1 MLQKEGQI
9 RIPAG
14 CAISGIFHKD
24 GARENGTRIID
35 SIRTM
40 HDRSNGLGGGFA
52 GYGIYPEYADYY
64 AFHVFYDTQA
74 AKETCEKEIERHFD
88 IVNLSKIPTRQH
100 PRITDEPM
108 IWRYFVT
115 PLHTKLAASQL
126 DEREFV
132 SRFVIRINH
141 TLDGAY
147 IFSSG
152 KNMGVFK
159 ANGFPEDVGE
169 YYMLENYEA
178 YSWTCH
184 GRYPTNTPGWWGGAH
199 PFALLDTTVVH
210 NGEISSYDANRRFI
224 EMFGYSCDLL
234 TDTEVIT
241 YIVDYLGRKLGL
253 TYAEIANVIAAPFWS
268 TIEKQEPAER
278 ERLTYLRNAFASLMV
293 TGPFSILVGYQGGLM
308 ALNDRL
314 KLRSM
319 VVGEKDET
327 VYIASEEC
335 AIRVIS
341 PELDKIW
348 APRGGE
354 AVIVNLNE
362 GGNQ

>member
-1 MLQKEGQI
+1 MLQKEGQV

-24 GARENGTRIID
+24 GTRENGTRIID

-74 AKETCEKEIERHFD
+74 AKEECEREIERHFD
-88 IVNLSKIPTRQH
+88 IVNLSKIPTRRH
-100 PRITDEPM
+100 PRITDAPM

-115 PLHTKLAASQL
+115 PLPTKLAASQL
-126 DEREFV
+126 EEREFT

-141 TLDGAY
+141 TLNGAY

-224 EMFGYSCDLL
+224 EMFGYQCTLQ

-241 YIVDYLGRKLGL
+241 YIMDYLLRVQKLSLGE
-253 TYAEIANVIAAPFWS
+253 AASVIAAPFWS
-268 TIEKQEPAER
+268 LIENKTDLYDKKKHEF
-278 ERLTYLRNAFASLMV
+278 LRTVFPSLLI
-293 TGPFSILVGYQGGLM
+293 TGPFSIVFGFNGGLM

-319 VVGEKDET
+319 VVGEKDDK
-327 VYIASEEC
+327 VFVASEEA
-335 AIRVIS
+335 AIRVME
-341 PELDKIW
+341 PNAENMY
-348 APRGGE
+348 APAGGE
-354 AVIVNLNE
+354 PVMIKVKKGAF
-362 GGNQ
+362 

>member
-1 MLQKEGQI
+1 MLQKEGQV

-24 GARENGTRIID
+24 GTRENGTRIID

-74 AKETCEKEIERHFD
+74 AKEECEREIERHFD
-88 IVNLSKIPTRQH
+88 IVNLSKIPTRRH
-100 PRITDEPM
+100 PRITDAPM

-115 PLHTKLAASQL
+115 PLPTKLAASQL
-126 DEREFV
+126 EEREFT

-141 TLDGAY
+141 TLNGAY

-178 YSWTCH
+178 YSWTCPWPLSDQHTGLVGRRAPVCTARHH
-184 GRYPTNTPGWWGGAH
+184 GRSQRRD
-199 PFALLDTTVVH
+199 FLLRCKPPLHRDV
-210 NGEISSYDANRRFI
+210 R
-224 EMFGYSCDLL
+224 LL
-234 TDTEVIT
+234 
-241 YIVDYLGRKLGL
+241 
-253 TYAEIANVIAAPFWS
+253 
-268 TIEKQEPAER
+268 
-278 ERLTYLRNAFASLMV
+278 
-293 TGPFSILVGYQGGLM
+293 
-308 ALNDRL
+308 
-314 KLRSM
+314 LRSA
-319 VVGEKDET
+319 D
-327 VYIASEEC
+327 
-335 AIRVIS
+335 RH
-341 PELDKIW
+341 
-348 APRGGE
+348 RGHH
-354 AVIVNLNE
+354 LHY
-362 GGNQ
+362 